1 MENSNTEKDSKCS
14 LDGTPIH
21 MTSTFD
27 SKPKVVKKTSKL
39 NKNSWNKEHQNI
51 MNIIFQQYLKFHDRA
66 YHYQLEGQGRPL
78 TFSMFKNY
86 ALSKYDNE
94 TTRVFATV
102 VIESIQVL
110 LKN

>member
-51 MNIIFQQYLKFHDRA
+51 MNIIF
-66 YHYQLEGQGRPL
+66 
-78 TFSMFKNY
+78 
-86 ALSKYDNE
+86 
-94 TTRVFATV
+94 
-102 VIESIQVL
+102 
-110 LKN
+110 